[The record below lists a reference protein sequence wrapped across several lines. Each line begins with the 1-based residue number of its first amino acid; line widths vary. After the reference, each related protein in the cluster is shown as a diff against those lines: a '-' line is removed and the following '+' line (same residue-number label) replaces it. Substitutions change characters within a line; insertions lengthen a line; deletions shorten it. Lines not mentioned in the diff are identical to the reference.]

1 MRWGRCFMTGRGAN
15 IWPSDDWIFR
25 RKVTPLFSF
34 QRDPHN
40 ANPKA
45 DLLDHF
51 FWEDVLDAETNGY
64 LEDDNESV

>member
-1 MRWGRCFMTGRGAN
+1 M
-15 IWPSDDWIFR
+15 
-25 RKVTPLFSF
+25 TPLFSF